1 MAGLR
6 CGEGEE
12 VKDGPEWGEGG
23 RGVLGVPPAPCQ
35 GGGWSALRR
44 STQDEG

>member
-1 MAGLR
+1 MR

-35 GGGWSALRR
+35 GGGVER
-44 STQDEG
+44 SEEKHSG